1 MGKAKSPPTE
11 NQPGETP
18 NAVTVQE
25 AGRRGGLSTS
35 ARYRG
40 TGFYQ
45 KIGAKG
51 GETTKR
57 RWGHL
62 FSQFGKKGGRPRR
75 PNLDTGGESPQK
87 KEDAVGPGGPSPI

>member
-1 MGKAKSPPTE
+1 MKTIKPEDQVEVS
-11 NQPGETP
+11 GE
-18 NAVTVQE
+18 VSVRE

-35 ARYRG
+35 ARYRS
-40 TGFYQ
+40 TSFYR
-45 KIGAKG
+45 KIGARG

-75 PNLDTGGESPQK
+75 PNLRDSMGEEAPQK
-87 KEDAVGPGGPSPI
+87 KENAVGLRTSSPT